1 MRWRGNRKSRNVED
15 RRNQRSSGFSGLG
28 GLGGGRGGMLRFL
41 PLAFR
46 FLGFKGT
53 AILGLAIVGYGMVSG
68 NLGSMLGFQQ
78 GTNTNQTSNTPIEQT
93 AEEKE
98 LVEFVSV
105 VLADTEETWHTLF
118 KQKGKTYKEPKL
130 VLFRGAVKSA
140 CGMAESAT
148 GPFYC
153 PADQQLYIDLAFFS
167 QLKNRFKAPGDF
179 AQAYVIAHEVGHH
192 IQTLLGISS
201 QVHKARRGL
210 SETEGNKLSVRQE
223 LQADC
228 LSGVWANHANNT
240 RQLLEHG
247 DIEEG
252 LRAATAIGDDT
263 LQKQSR
269 GYVTPD
275 SFTHGSAAQRVKW
288 FKIGLASGDM
298 DDCDTF
304 NNFNAQ
310 APSKFQLPKIADA
323 KTSNKTSSYS
333 SDDIIL
339 SAFTNQRSDLQ
350 VKGTGIV
357 SRTLRDDNEGSRH
370 QKFILKLNNG
380 QSLLVAHNIDLAP
393 RIDDLRAG
401 DRIDFY
407 GEYEWSEQGGV
418 LHWTHHDPR
427 GRHKDGWLKHK
438 GKTYR

>member
-1 MRWRGNRKSRNVED
+1 MRWRGNRKSSNVED
-15 RRNQRSSGFSGLG
+15 RRNQKSPRLGGLG
-28 GLGGGRGGMLRFL
+28 GLGGGSGSMLRFL

-53 AILGLAIVGYGMVSG
+53 AILGVAIVGYGLVSG
-68 NLGSMLGFQQ
+68 NLGNMLGFQQ
-78 GTNTNQTSNTPIEQT
+78 STNITQSSNTPIKQT
-93 AEEKE
+93 AAEKE
-98 LVEFVSV
+98 MVDFVSV
-105 VLADTEETWHTLF
+105 VLADTEETWNTLF
-118 KQKGKTYKEPKL
+118 RQKGKTYKEPKL

-153 PADQQLYIDLAFFS
+153 PGDQQVYIDLTFFS
-167 QLKNRFKAPGDF
+167 QLKNQFKAPGDF
-179 AQAYVIAHEVGHH
+179 AQAYVIAHEIGHH
-192 IQTLLGISS
+192 LQTLLGISS
-201 QVHKARRGL
+201 QVQKARRGL
-210 SETEGNKLSVRQE
+210 SKTEGNKLSVRQE

-228 LSGVWANHANNT
+228 LAGVWANNANKN
-240 RQLLEHG
+240 RQLLERG

-275 SFTHGSAAQRVKW
+275 SFTHGSASQRVKW
-288 FKIGLASGDM
+288 FKIGLTSGDM

-310 APSKFQLPKIADA
+310 APSKFQLPKIANARTKSKAD
-323 KTSNKTSSYS
+323 NYS
-333 SDDIIL
+333 SDDAIL
-339 SAFTNQRSDLQ
+339 SAFTNHRSDLQ
-350 VKGTGIV
+350 VKGKGIV
-357 SRTLRDDNEGSRH
+357 SRTLRDDDEGSRH
-370 QKFILKLNNG
+370 QKFILKLDNG

-393 RIDDLRAG
+393 RVNGIRSG
-401 DRIDFY
+401 DKIEFY

-418 LHWTHHDPR
+418 LHWTHDDPR
-427 GRHKDGWLKHK
+427 GRHKNGWLKHN
-438 GKTYR
+438 GKTYH